1 MRDPNEAHAMV
12 YVILGLVWLA
22 ILFFLFWVL
31 T

>member
-1 MRDPNEAHAMV
+1 MRDPNEAHAAV

-22 ILFFLFWVL
+22 ILFLVFWVL